1 MNERIRQLAE
11 EAELRATLLFNKENL
26 ERFAKSI
33 VKECVDVLNR
43 RFMGDLN
50 REDLEVRR
58 CIADIKKH
66 FGVNDEPR

>member
-26 ERFAKSI
+26 ERFAELI

-43 RFMGDLN
+43 RFMGDMN

-58 CIADIKKH
+58 CVVDIKKH
-66 FGVNDEPR
+66 FGVE